1 MDPSSLCSSG
11 CRDGYTIE
19 IVDTRNYGFPHFA
32 SRMTALQDVRET
44 PAFAGMTMQQD
55 GDAGI
60 NPA

>member
-1 MDPSSLCSSG
+1 MV
-11 CRDGYTIE
+11 R
-19 IVDTRNYGFPHFA
+19 
-32 SRMTALQDVRET
+32 LQDDEREM